1 MPRIGGRLE
10 IPQELPSPIKYAKGE
25 QPNPVVRWSHQGC
38 RRDKLYMTEDANSH
52 CTDCGHVWGL
62 VESAWSYTNS
72 RGNTEFIQADKQS
85 IASIVGIA
93 ACGAMFNNNPDSQ
106 AVLEGIM
113 KKVLESLMNDR

>member
-1 MPRIGGRLE
+1 MGRIGGRIE

-25 QPNPVVRWSHQGC
+25 QPNPVVRWSHKGC
-38 RRDKLYMTEDANSH
+38 QIKKLNMTEDATSH
-52 CTDCGHVWGL
+52 CTACGTEWNL
-62 VESAWSYTNS
+62 IESLWSYTNS
-72 RGNTEFIQADKQS
+72 DGKTEYLKADPQN